1 MAQIANQPQ
10 AEFWTSPAGRAWVDH
25 EHALDATMEG
35 LLRPL
40 LDAADL
46 GGPEDIL
53 DVGCGTGASTLA
65 AARRVPK
72 GTVLGVDIAAPML
85 DRARQRALAEG
96 AANVAFHLC
105 DAQVERLA
113 PRSRD
118 VIISR
123 FGMSFFDDSVAAFR
137 NLSQAL
143 REGRRMV
150 FLSWARLADNPWFT
164 IPEKAARDWLNTP
177 PEPPTNGP
185 GPLAFADAD
194 YALDLMAQAGL
205 VEGRVETLRID
216 LTPPGGSSG
225 AAGLATHVGP
235 AARLLRICNATPQDR
250 QQISARIEG
259 EFSAFIQG
267 ADVRIPSAVHLFSCR
282 AGRQE

>member
-25 EHALDATMEG
+25 EQALDATMEG

-46 GGPEDIL
+46 CGSEDML

-65 AARRVPK
+65 AARRVPR
-72 GTVLGVDIAAPML
+72 GTVLGLDIAAPML
-85 DRARQRALAEG
+85 DRARHRAQAEG

-113 PRSRD
+113 PDSRD
-118 VIISR
+118 VMISR

-143 REGRRMV
+143 RDGGRMV

-164 IPEKAARDWLNTP
+164 IPEKAARDWLTAP
-177 PEPPTNGP
+177 PEPPTKGP

-194 YALDLMAQAGL
+194 HVLALIAQAGL
-205 VEGRVETLRID
+205 VEGRVETLQID
-216 LTPPGGSSG
+216 LTPPGGPSG
-225 AAGLATHVGP
+225 AARLATHVGP

-250 QQISARIEG
+250 EAIVARIEDDFTG
-259 EFSAFIQG
+259 FGHG
-267 ADVRIPSAVHLFSCR
+267 ADMRIPSSVHLFSCR

>member
-1 MAQIANQPQ
+1 MVQIANQPQ
-10 AEFWTSPAGRAWVDH
+10 ADFWTSPAGRAWV
-25 EHALDATMEG
+25 EHGPALDATMEG

-46 GGPEDIL
+46 DGSEDVL

-65 AARRVPK
+65 AARRVPN
-72 GTVLGVDIAAPML
+72 GTVLGLDIAAPML
-85 DRARQRALAEG
+85 ERARQRAQTEG
-96 AANVAFHLC
+96 MANVAFHLC

-113 PRSRD
+113 PASRD
-118 VIISR
+118 VLLSR

-143 REGRRMV
+143 RDGGRMV

-194 YALDLMAQAGL
+194 HVLDLMAQAGL
-205 VEGRVETLRID
+205 VEGRAETLQID

-225 AAGLATHVGP
+225 AARLATHVGP
-235 AARLLRICNATPQDR
+235 AARLLRICNASPQDR
-250 QQISARIEG
+250 EAIAARIEG
-259 EFSAFIQG
+259 DFTAFGQG
-267 ADVRIPSAVHLFSCR
+267 ADMRVPSSVHVFSCR
-282 AGRQE
+282 ARRQA